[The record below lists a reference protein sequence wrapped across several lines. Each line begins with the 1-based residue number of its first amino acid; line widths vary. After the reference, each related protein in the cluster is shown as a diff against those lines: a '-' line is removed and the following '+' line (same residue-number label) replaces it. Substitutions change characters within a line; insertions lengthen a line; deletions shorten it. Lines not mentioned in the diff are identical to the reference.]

1 MEFTPHLNWSLI
13 AVSLILALQSVFL
26 GVAILMMNA
35 RIRRFQ
41 SSSEKNLRQLFSFLA
56 TADTTLSKVS
66 VLTRRFADWETH
78 IRDAT
83 ETACGAVAEVDE
95 KVERGLSYLEANL
108 KQWQG
113 QSDEIMGRF
122 SRASNE
128 VYDAVL
134 DPASR
139 VSLVLRAVGAGL
151 KRLLSDSEA
160 VEDPSHYHQDRQIF
174 I

>member
-1 MEFTPHLNWSLI
+1 MESTPLLNWLLM
-13 AVSLILALQSVFL
+13 VLFLILALQSLLVT
-26 GVAILMMNA
+26 VAILVMNA
-35 RIRRFQ
+35 QIRRFH
-41 SSSEKNLRQLFSFLA
+41 SSSERNLRQLSSFLA

-66 VLTRRFADWETH
+66 VLTQRFADWEIQ
-78 IRDAT
+78 IREAT
-83 ETACGAVAEVDE
+83 EAACGAVAEVDE
-95 KVERGLSYLEANL
+95 KVEQGLSFLEANL
-108 KQWQG
+108 RQWQG

-134 DPASR
+134 EPASK

-160 VEDPSHYHQDRQIF
+160 GEDPSHYHQDRQIF

>member
-1 MEFTPHLNWSLI
+1 MEATPLLNWLL
-13 AVSLILALQSVFL
+13 VVLFLVLALQSVFL
-26 GVAILMMNA
+26 AVAILMMNA
-35 RIRRFQ
+35 RIRRFHSRSQ
-41 SSSEKNLRQLFSFLA
+41 RNLRKLFSFLA

-66 VLTRRFADWETH
+66 VLTRRFADWEAH

-83 ETACGAVAEVDE
+83 QKAYGAVAEVDE
-95 KVERGLSYLEANL
+95 RVERGLSYLETNL
-108 KQWQG
+108 QQWQG

-128 VYDAVL
+128 IYDAVL
-134 DPASR
+134 EPASR
-139 VSLVLRAVGAGL
+139 VSLLLQAVGAGL

-160 VEDPSHYHQDRQIF
+160 GEDPSHYHQDQQIF